1 MNANS
6 SITLEGESSARRW
19 GDLAGSIQD
28 ALFDAQHCS
37 AGLQGAKPKL
47 SVLLSRNLLNLD
59 GPPNLAA
66 MQRLCHQLEQQ
77 GVAHSFHC
85 AAPGSPEP
93 TIHRVQITLY

>member
-1 MNANS
+1 MNTTS
-6 SITLEGESSARRW
+6 SITLASSARRW

-28 ALFDAQHCS
+28 ALFDAQHGA

-47 SVLLSRNLLNLD
+47 SVLLSRNLLSLD
-59 GPPNLAA
+59 GPRNRVAIKK
-66 MQRLCHQLEQQ
+66 LCDRLEQQ

-93 TIHRVQITLY
+93 AAHRVQIALD